1 MNHVESFSAMPCLCG
16 GSNGR
21 LKCKVIKQ
29 RLARKE
35 TLVVKQENVLLPME
49 LKYVGQSNISTFL
62 LT

>member
-1 MNHVESFSAMPCLCG
+1 MPCLCG
-16 GSNGR
+16 GGIGT

>member
-1 MNHVESFSAMPCLCG
+1 MPCLCG
-16 GSNGR
+16 GGIGR

>member
-1 MNHVESFSAMPCLCG
+1 MPCVCG
-16 GSNGR
+16 GGIGR

-35 TLVVKQENVLLPME
+35 TYVVKQENILLPME
-49 LKYVGQSNISTFL
+49 LKYVGQSNISTL